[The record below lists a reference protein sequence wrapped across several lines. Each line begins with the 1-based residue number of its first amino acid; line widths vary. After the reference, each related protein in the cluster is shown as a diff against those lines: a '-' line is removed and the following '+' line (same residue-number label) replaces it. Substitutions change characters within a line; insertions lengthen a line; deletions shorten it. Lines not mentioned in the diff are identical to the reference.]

1 MSSIRCRSAG
11 TATVWVNKVSSSS
24 IIGEVFDELV
34 VAAIHP
40 RLARDCNTGTT
51 AASVPSSMQSML
63 EITTE
68 KSSPPVWVT
77 ISATKSAGV
86 GNVSGRNTRTAF
98 VGWTYWAT
106 ACAIQAD
113 HIAATVASW
122 LAELDAWTPLVGLL
136 GRAVHDDDWPAIHA
150 IADYLS
156 VEVQVA
162 T

>member
-1 MSSIRCRSAG
+1 MQHRNDGAERPLVDA
-11 TATVWVNKVSSSS
+11 VQVRNHHDKVIAVSL
-24 IIGEVFDELV
+24 GHDLGDE
-34 VAAIHP
+34 
-40 RLARDCNTGTT
+40 
-51 AASVPSSMQSML
+51 
-63 EITTE
+63 
-68 KSSPPVWVT
+68 
-77 ISATKSAGV
+77 SAGV
-86 GNVSGRNTRTAF
+86 RNVSGRNTRTAF

-113 HIAATVASW
+113 HITATVASW
-122 LAELDAWTPLVGLL
+122 LTELDAWTPLVELL